1 MWNFK
6 GRDIELVSVK
16 NSFGYHR
23 EPYCPGLNK
32 RKCLFVIRKTY
43 TSLSHTHTHTHTSV
57 DLPRMKG
64 SKTCYPKIC
73 HFGMWIIL
81 SWRQSRPR
89 DSGKTFTSPL
99 TILKNLDRELYQ
111 KKKKR
116 LLPEITFLSE
126 RHICMAWQISNYQT
140 SAHLIVL
147 WIVLP
152 PPLLEAPDLYPI
164 S

>member
-32 RKCLFVIRKTY
+32 GKCLFVIRKTY

-73 HFGMWIIL
+73 HFGM
-81 SWRQSRPR
+81 
-89 DSGKTFTSPL
+89 
-99 TILKNLDRELYQ
+99 
-111 KKKKR
+111 
-116 LLPEITFLSE
+116 
-126 RHICMAWQISNYQT
+126 
-140 SAHLIVL
+140 
-147 WIVLP
+147 
-152 PPLLEAPDLYPI
+152 
-164 S
+164 